1 MIDLE
6 VKDFFLKFS
15 SSFEISKYSFQEHA
29 LDYFKSLFKLEKKK
43 VNCQNIADYISPLN
57 NQSINHFLNSTRWSS
72 SNLIDEI
79 ARESSFLLKKNN
91 KPTAL
96 LLDEVSFRKKGN
108 MSACVSRQYLGCIGK
123 VDNGQVAVMSGLS
136 QGGYYTPINS
146 ELFMP
151 EEWENDLYRRKKCK
165 IPEVQKHVS
174 KTEIA
179 LNLIDDAI
187 KKDIGFDFV
196 NFDALYGNSNKLL
209 EELVD
214 RKINFIG
221 DIRSNHLIYFEN
233 HKSEKTSVAQY
244 VSSLSSSDFQK
255 INIRN
260 STKGKLKARFHYVKV
275 QVLTE
280 ENRFLELILL
290 IRRDP
295 DGKTKYS
302 LSNMENDH
310 IKELAEKQ
318 GQRIFVEQIF
328 KEGKNIVGMGDY
340 QVRSWQG
347 FNNHIALCLLAML
360 LILKIKLEN
369 IECNYTSYTI
379 REIICLCIK
388 TKIESPEL
396 ALETILK
403 RHYRYKEQLERDRN
417 IR

>member
-1 MIDLE
+1 LIDLE

-136 QGGYYTPINS
+136 QGSYYTPINS

-244 VSSLSSSDFQK
+244 ASSLSSSDFQK